1 MSKVLVLIFLLT
13 APLLVAQS
21 FFQQEVA
28 DSLLSLILDSVE
40 STESYYLI
48 NSGNSKLDTY
58 IIHALGNNNVD
69 LRMEQTLAT
78 KSIQPNIAKDVQIIK
93 HRSFLFSR
101 QIMQETYTATAE
113 IVDNRTSQV
122 QATMNYSQLVEEPI
136 QDGGIVLWKSILIS
150 LVAGTLIYSLWSIE

>member
-1 MSKVLVLIFLLT
+1 
-13 APLLVAQS
+13 
-21 FFQQEVA
+21 
-28 DSLLSLILDSVE
+28 
-40 STESYYLI
+40 
-48 NSGNSKLDTY
+48 
-58 IIHALGNNNVD
+58 
-69 LRMEQTLAT
+69 MEQTLAT